1 MTKSGPPS
9 RDWAEAEEVLATDLR
24 ALGRERHRTGA
35 VDLGSKF
42 QSQGYFDEEAPVRSR
57 GRRPGHRRIYRG
69 RSDERRQALEQCGG
83 QCSKGRPQHTM
94 LQYGRYCARC
104 RCNRMAL
111 VLRGSPDWVW
121 LDSVGLSPRG
131 ALTKGTGS
139 SSTVDLP
146 ASTRKLAQSR
156 QHPPKPVF
164 CADLKDTVK
173 KLQFNATSQL

>member
-1 MTKSGPPS
+1 MLKLHINDKSGPPP
-9 RDWAEAEEVLATDLR
+9 RDCAEAEEVLATDLR

-42 QSQGYFDEEAPVRSR
+42 QSQGYFDEEPPVRSR
-57 GRRPGHRRIYRG
+57 GRRPGHRRICRG

-83 QCSKGRPQHTM
+83 QCSKGRPQHPM
-94 LQYGRYCARC
+94 LQYGRYCAGC
-104 RCNRMAL
+104 RRNRMAL

-139 SSTVDLP
+139 SSTVDPP
-146 ASTRKLAQSR
+146 APTLKLAQSP
-156 QHPPKPVF
+156 QHPSTPLFFSP
-164 CADLKDTVK
+164 LH
-173 KLQFNATSQL
+173 